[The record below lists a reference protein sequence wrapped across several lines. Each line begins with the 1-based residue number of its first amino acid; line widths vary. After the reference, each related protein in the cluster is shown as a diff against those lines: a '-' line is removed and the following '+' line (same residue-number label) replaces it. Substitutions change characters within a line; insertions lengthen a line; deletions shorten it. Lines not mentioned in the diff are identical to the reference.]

1 MGLVTGA
8 IPVLEELE
16 GVWSG
21 LKLVMVETDLIRAW
35 EMDSRVEMGPEGE
48 GVGFGPFWLG

>member
-1 MGLVTGA
+1 LVTGA